1 SGQGRRGGECGGMI
15 SKNKT
20 YDELNPGDS
29 ATLRRI
35 AREDDFLIFATA
47 SGNHNPVH
55 IAAYDGDGD
64 GHPESIAPSLWVGS
78 LISAV
83 LGNLLPGPGTFYRSQ
98 NFTFHGHVEA
108 GDELEIS
115 VQVLEKLPDQN
126 VRLSTQVT
134 RAADGIDVVTGEAV
148 VRAPTES
155 LSFDALEIP
164 GLIVQRHKH
173 FEKLLERVGG
183 LEPLVTAVVAPEE
196 PKSLGG
202 ALLAAEHQVITP
214 ILVGGANKIAQ
225 AARALERSLDGIEI
239 IDCPDHVKAAH
250 AAVDLVSQGRA
261 GALMKGHLH
270 TDDLLH
276 AALRKTDGLR
286 TGRRFTHVF
295 VMDVPGLS
303 HPLLVS
309 DAAVNIQP
317 DLKTKVDIVQN
328 AIDVA
333 ISIGIDEPKVGV
345 LSAVETV
352 NPDMPSSMDAA
363 LLSKM
368 AERGQIK
375 GGLVDG
381 PLAMDNAMDLGAART
396 KGIRSAVAGLAEVLI
411 VPNIDAGNMLA
422 KQLAVVSHAEGAG
435 LVLGASVPII
445 LNSRADDDMARL
457 ASCAVAVLHY
467 TRTTEPARLNKAAE

>member
-1 SGQGRRGGECGGMI
+1 MKLENR
-15 SKNKT
+15 T
-20 YDELNPGDS
+20 YDELSVGDTAS
-29 ATLRRI
+29 LRRI

-64 GHPESIAPSLWVGS
+64 GTPEAIAPSLWIGS

-83 LGNLLPGPGTFYRSQ
+83 LGNMLPGPGTLYRHQ
-98 NFTFHGHVEA
+98 DFDFLGRAEA
-108 GDELEIS
+108 GDELEIT
-115 VQVLEKLPDQN
+115 VEVTEKLADDC
-126 VRLSTQVT
+126 LALATSVT
-134 RAADGIDVVTGEAV
+134 RVGDGETVVRGRAV
-148 VRAPTES
+148 VQAPRRK
-155 LSFDALEIP
+155 LSFDALEVP
-164 GLIVQRHKH
+164 GLVVQRHRH
-173 FEKLLERVGG
+173 FERLLDRVAG
-183 LEPLVTAVVAPEE
+183 LPALVTAVVAPEE
-196 PKSLGG
+196 PNSLGG
-202 ALLAAEHQVITP
+202 ALLAAERQVITP
-214 ILVGGANKIAQ
+214 ILVGS
-225 AARALERSLDGIEI
+225 RALMQEAADSLGRSLDGIEI
-239 IDCPDHVKAAH
+239 IDEPDHHRAAGL
-250 AAVDLVSQGRA
+250 AVDLVADGRA

-276 AALRKTDGLR
+276 AALRKERGLR

-303 HPLLVS
+303 HPVLVS

-333 ISIGIDEPKVGV
+333 ISIGIEEPKVGV

-352 NPDMPSSMDAA
+352 NPDMPSSLDAA

-368 AERGQIK
+368 AERGQIT

-381 PLAMDNAMDLGAART
+381 PLAMDNALDLGAART

-445 LNSRADDDMARL
+445 LTSRADGDMARL
-457 ASCAVAVLHY
+457 ASCAVAALHFA
-467 TRTTEPARLNKAAE
+467 RTSGRTGG